1 MVIRLLGGILMMASS
16 LYGEGEATTGKC
28 LTPFVS
34 SARRR
39 PIENAGLQRRLLA
52 GRPLNEL
59 STLSPSGKFRIHYD
73 TSSASQNLPAMVDG
87 AGNRIPLSYV
97 QYVDSIAM
105 IFDSVWKAEISTFNF
120 PPPPADSN
128 AGGGNEYDVY
138 VQDLGANNFGGTQPE
153 TEIFDVPAK
162 PNPRWISYIV
172 IDNDFGIGFRTRGI
186 PAARVTAAHE
196 FFHAIQ
202 LGGYGLWDE
211 NEVYFYE
218 ITAEAMESVVF
229 PSVKDYVKDIYLYF
243 RRIES
248 LPLYDSNRDDSY
260 GRAIWGVYL
269 VQQYGIAVMKSIW
282 EQVALLRPMAALDK
296 ALLLYDISLQQ
307 AFATFALWNYH
318 TGFRADTVRYYRD
331 GHLFPTLNIAET
343 QNISLTPCTFQRTSR
358 SYTMQYVRVIRNT
371 DSVCYSITNAN
382 TTDAVDSMHGVFAYT
397 LDVSPMVTAGWS
409 ALPNGMSYRFFV
421 ADARNWSLIP
431 LSAAGFFSSSETAP
445 FPNPFDPKRSSL
457 LFPMPAGTRANTTLY
472 VFSSSMELVAEA
484 NLPAVS
490 ILGKQCYEWNGKNNK
505 GGFVSSGVY
514 FYVIKAD
521 GIDVRGKIAVVR

>member
-1 MVIRLLGGILMMASS
+1 VVIRLLGGTLMMASL
-16 LYGEGEATTGKC
+16 LYGEGGATTGKC

-34 SARRR
+34 TARSR

-87 AGNRIPLSYV
+87 AGNRIPLSYA
-97 QYVDSIAM
+97 QYVDSVAM

-120 PPPPADSN
+120 PPPPADNN
-128 AGGGNEYDVY
+128 AGGGNEFDVY

-153 TEIFDVPAK
+153 TEIPDVPAK

-172 IDNDFGIGFRTRGI
+172 IDNDFGIGFRTQGI
-186 PAARVTAAHE
+186 PAVRVTAAHE

-269 VQQYGIAVMKSIW
+269 VQQYGIEIMKSIW

-296 ALLLYDISLQQ
+296 ALLLYGISLQQ

-331 GHLFPTLNIAET
+331 GPLFPTLNIAET
-343 QNISLTPCTFQRTSR
+343 QNISLTPYTFQRTAR

-371 DSVCYSITNAN
+371 DSVYYSITNAN
-382 TTDAVDSMHGVFAYT
+382 TIDAVDTVHGVFAYT
-397 LDVSPMVTAGWS
+397 LDVSSVIASGWS

-431 LSAAGFFSSSETAP
+431 FSAAGFFSSSETAP